1 MDARPRSLINHR
13 PLKLD
18 GGWYTLLLRMASKH
32 SAMAVVSQAI
42 LRSSPPLRTLSK
54 ATLSNRHHLRVLLS
68 FLATRN
74 LLKSLLTFRPVN
86 RRTLKPGTPLW
97 KVLLKALWL
106 ALWPGLS
113 HRLAELVVQRPVSG
127 RVEVEA
133 CEEGSVSV
141 DVASA
146 AG

>member
-1 MDARPRSLINHR
+1 
-13 PLKLD
+13 
-18 GGWYTLLLRMASKH
+18 
-32 SAMAVVSQAI
+32 MAVVSQAI

-141 DVASA
+141 DVTSA